1 MKRNQRG
8 VTLISLVVTIVVM
21 LIIAGAAISTLGGE
35 NGIITQSQNSR
46 VMATQADVVEK
57 MQLAYSAVNQKV
69 MMKTSTD
76 FSYNPQEHIAE
87 YVTDIISDLKDV
99 NQIDDTTTTDAI
111 NGALDSGFN
120 VFVYNNSIYMVYKD
134 NTFALGVPKTAD
146 STYPIETL
154 DPSTTFPQNKQYAM
168 LVGQIVL
175 TTNSISYNDPIK
187 TVQ

>member
-99 NQIDDTTTTDAI
+99 NQIDDTTTTDA
-111 NGALDSGFN
+111 DRKS
-120 VFVYNNSIYMVYKD
+120 VV
-134 NTFALGVPKTAD
+134 
-146 STYPIETL
+146 
-154 DPSTTFPQNKQYAM
+154 
-168 LVGQIVL
+168 
-175 TTNSISYNDPIK
+175 
-187 TVQ
+187 